1 MTALSPR
8 TFLGDGSRV
17 MVVAY
22 AADAGSGYRFMVPWH
37 SMQLVQQT
45 QVAGQKKICNCWGT
59 WASQLVKC
67 LPLAQVIISG
77 SWDGAP
83 LRA

>member
-22 AADAGSGYRFMVPWH
+22 GADAGSGYRLQAPCDSCSWPN
-37 SMQLVQQT
+37 T
-45 QVAGQKKICNCWGT
+45 QVARQKKM
-59 WASQLVKC
+59 
-67 LPLAQVIISG
+67 
-77 SWDGAP
+77 
-83 LRA
+83 